1 MKIDGGVENRGMNGK
16 SITNDLAIKLFEIEH
31 NKNDIFK
38 GELYEVRK
46 WFLKKLLKLLDKLSD
61 MRYNI
66 IGRKIQ
72 NT

>member
-46 WFLKKLLKLLDKLSD
+46 WFLKN
-61 MRYNI
+61 Y
-66 IGRKIQ
+66 
-72 NT
+72 

>member
-1 MKIDGGVENRGMNGK
+1 MNGK

-46 WFLKKLLKLLDKLSD
+46 WFLKN
-61 MRYNI
+61 Y
-66 IGRKIQ
+66 
-72 NT
+72 